1 MLYMKNVFEEVPLI
15 ACDGV
20 GLFGEKLEAEI

>member
-15 ACDGV
+15 ACDEV
-20 GLFGEKLEAEI
+20 GLFGGKLEAEI